1 MAGALLG
8 LISGGALAYAAGK
21 MGEHEQQKQQ
31 DRQLEQK
38 TLHDI
43 ILDPSSPSF
52 DPTAVHNPHFE
63 KRLRKAYD
71 NKEVADTLMFAAR
84 GLSAGKQREQQ
95 AFHAQLGQLIMG
107 KAGGQGPQEPGGA
120 PSPVTPSPSSAGGML
135 SASAPSAGPGPTPGP
150 RPAASPEQAA
160 PDAPVAPLDFSKQI
174 DSLRRQQITASG
186 NPDLSDEHK
195 KAVGDFYEKLIKDK
209 FEEWK
214 ASASTKEEKAA
225 VAAAETTA
233 REHAKLAPDITAGRE
248 AAAGRVAT
256 SRARASLSVAGS
268 AEAMD
273 VLKRKHDITAGGK
286 SGSAETER
294 KKRIDVVTA
303 LGNQYDKEHPIARL
317 SPLGSG
323 DARKKYIRDAL
334 GGIDPEAY
342 LQGEG
347 TADPSTDP
355 ATSVADKYFPKK

>member
-8 LISGGALAYAAGK
+8 LVSGGALAFAGGK
-21 MGEHEQQKQQ
+21 YREKLQREEQSRQFTAQTLMQGLENNPKEWANPETQKQFKKHFGEESYNA
-31 DRQLEQK
+31 LK
-38 TLHDI
+38 TH
-43 ILDPSSPSF
+43 F
-52 DPTAVHNPHFE
+52 DMA
-63 KRLRKAYD
+63 LGKA
-71 NKEVADTLMFAAR
+71 
-84 GLSAGKQREQQ
+84 QRDEQ
-95 AFHAQLGQLIMG
+95 AFHAQVGQLIMG
-107 KAGGQGPQEPGGA
+107 MGGKMPAPPPVPAPTSGMLANQSAGFQALTGPQD
-120 PSPVTPSPSSAGGML
+120 VTPAATP
-135 SASAPSAGPGPTPGP
+135 ASTPAPGP
-150 RPAASPEQAA
+150 RPAASLEQGPPE
-160 PDAPVAPLDFSKQI
+160 DPVAPLDFSKQI
-174 DSLRRQQITASG
+174 DMLRQHQMTVAE

-195 KAVGDFYEKLIKDK
+195 KALSDQFDKVIKDK

-214 ASASTKEEKAA
+214 AAASTKEEKAA

-248 AAAGRVAT
+248 AAAGRMAT

-268 AEAMD
+268 PEAMD

-286 SGSAETER
+286 TGSAETER

-347 TADPSTDP
+347 SADPSTDP